1 MRRSDTYEQ
10 WRLEAGLVAMAQRAG
25 NVAGKYK
32 LFIQAVRPDKRRRDI
47 DNLIKPINDLMVTIG
62 AVSDDGEC
70 EMVTARWVTAG
81 EAITVR
87 IEPAGSE
94 VQA

>member
-1 MRRSDTYEQ
+1 MRRSDAYEQ

-32 LFIQAVRPDKRRRDI
+32 ISIQAVRPDKRKRDI

-62 AVSDDGEC
+62 TVSDDDLC
-70 EMVTARWVTAG
+70 EMVTARWVTTG

-87 IEPAGSE
+87 IESAGSE